1 VPNTYTTQSVTYPA
15 VNGKFVPPVTGYPQ
29 PEAGDK
35 QRSTMELTLEKIDE
49 QLQMS
54 RKMFPS

>member
-1 VPNTYTTQSVTYPA
+1 MPKIEGENEYRPRNSENPI
-15 VNGKFVPPVTGYPQ
+15 KS
-29 PEAGDK
+29 K
-35 QRSTMELTLEKIDE
+35 LEIDLDKIDE